1 MIAGKA
7 RTAFGT
13 VCLLAGALIAT
24 AEAAA
29 YDAALR
35 GDDSALPRETGLLP
49 GGLTW
54 THVGSTVAALLFFV
68 AAALFGSGTYEMLVS
83 PRSSRRR
90 RAADVSGGS
99 PACVLAIGTA
109 TPQYPVKT
117 EKLSRVCSQELGL
130 SDKVASWLGDRCE
143 ASGITQRWSVVNGI
157 DSQFGGGDDVKEGLY
172 ASAPDSNPTAGA
184 RGDVWAEEAPKLA
197 IEAAREAMANFKGT
211 RADISHVIVHSCTGF
226 KAPGIELDV
235 IDALQLP
242 NVRRR
247 LGTNYMGCF
256 GGFTVL
262 STAKAFCESE
272 PGSHVLV
279 VCVELCTLH
288 LSKEDH
294 RSVGIGNIIFGD
306 GAAAA
311 VVGPGGVGDW
321 ALGNGASVTLR
332 SETRGAMTWKPTDFG
347 HRMWLDKTI
356 GYELG
361 VALRSG
367 WKQWLQDAC
376 GTKTSKDVEWAVH
389 PGGKGILEAVLD
401 SRVGV
406 GIERRDLRHS
416 FDVLSENGNMSSAT
430 ILFVLRRAMKQTD
443 RRRIFAMGF
452 GPGLTLEYAG
462 LHQLQAAGQ
471 AG

>member
-1 MIAGKA
+1 MPVHGVGSA
-7 RTAFGT
+7 
-13 VCLLAGALIAT
+13 VEAGARSRGPGTGWVAAT
-24 AEAAA
+24 VVLSVCALSDAVPLQTE
-29 YDAALR
+29 DAA
-35 GDDSALPRETGLLP
+35 P
-49 GGLTW
+49 
-54 THVGSTVAALLFFV
+54 VG
-68 AAALFGSGTYEMLVS
+68 AAALGRRMAAAALAASALLSLAALAASVLSRTGGHRL
-83 PRSSRRR
+83 PPPGRSE
-90 RAADVSGGS
+90 
-99 PACVLAIGTA
+99 PACVLSIGTA
-109 TPQYPVKT
+109 TPPYPVRT
-117 EKLSRVCSQELGL
+117 PHIARVCSQELEL
-130 SDKVASWLGDRCE
+130 SSSVAAWLGDRCMQ
-143 ASGITQRWSVVNGI
+143 SGITQRWSVVNGI

-462 LHQLQAAGQ
+462 LHQLQQ
-471 AG
+471 H